1 MNGRRLFVALIVA
14 IALVMAACGS
24 SSKSVAP
31 PPAGS
36 TTTTTPVVSTALGTG
51 VTATSIKLGISLVD
65 FKCIQ
70 QFIDFTRQNQQAVYQ
85 AFIDDV
91 NKKGGINGRK
101 IVADFN
107 TECPLT
113 PTSDLLVQVCTKFT
127 DDDKVFAVMGNLAK
141 DSLTEIWDGPT
152 YVDLRRRIDNA
163 ATCPEEEPDLCKS
176 CLKWGHEPFRTSDG
190 KTVWASAAA
199 PIPSGADD
207 ELV

>member
-1 MNGRRLFVALIVA
+1 MNGRRLFVALTVA

-36 TTTTTPVVSTALGTG
+36 STTTTAPVVSKALGTG
-51 VTATSIKLGISLVD
+51 VTATSIKVGINLVD

-70 QFIDFTRQNQQAVYQ
+70 QFIDFTRPNQQPVYQ

-127 DDDKVFAVMGNLAK
+127 DDDKVFAVMGNLADAAQ
-141 DSLTEIWDGPT
+141 DSAIH
-152 YVDLRRRIDNA
+152 
-163 ATCPEEEPDLCKS
+163 TCIAKKQKPPVITLQVTQAMFDE
-176 CLKWGHEPFRTSDG
+176 
-190 KTVWASAAA
+190 A
-199 PIPSGADD
+199 PP
-207 ELV
+207 